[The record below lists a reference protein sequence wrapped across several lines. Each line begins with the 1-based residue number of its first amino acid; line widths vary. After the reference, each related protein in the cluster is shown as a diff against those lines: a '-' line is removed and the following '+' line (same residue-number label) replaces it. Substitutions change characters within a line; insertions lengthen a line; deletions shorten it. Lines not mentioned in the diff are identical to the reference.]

1 MIPQQWVSPCGNK
14 CTNKYSALTKIPW
27 RVFCKKGCN
36 SDGESWEECLEDC
49 NQICYKDPVLK
60 DQQWSAYIDRSP
72 GAVSYSEECFRACV
86 SGCSYKLS
94 PVPSNPPFNWRSIII
109 IWRITNAYGIVH
121 NILFI
126 LFLGFAIIITIHI
139 IFLILFFDVAH
150 IFFIFSPIKNILLFD
165 VKPEEADKVCPN
177 RQTKPSTEPVQKP
190 KPKPQL
196 VHPIDPPDDIPGTSA

>member
-72 GAVSYSEECFRACV
+72 GAVSYSE
-86 SGCSYKLS
+86 
-94 PVPSNPPFNWRSIII
+94 
-109 IWRITNAYGIVH
+109 
-121 NILFI
+121 
-126 LFLGFAIIITIHI
+126 
-139 IFLILFFDVAH
+139 
-150 IFFIFSPIKNILLFD
+150 FD